1 MICFSDKQERFS
13 TRSDYEVENTGIVT
27 GAYLMDKDFIEID
40 SKRIPLSDIKSYEI
54 ITEKVKRTGIEKR
67 KRNWFVRIILLFT
80 NPGFVNEPK
89 EVVASSLIPFD
100 VLIIRT
106 IHGEE
111 YRFSKNDY
119 IFDIQ
124 EKVRELNDYLNLK

>member
-1 MICFSDKQERFS
+1 M
-13 TRSDYEVENTGIVT
+13 EN
-27 GAYLMDKDFIEID
+27 DFIEIE
-40 SKRIPLSDIKSYEI
+40 SKKIPMSVIKSYEVTTEQLKRTY
-54 ITEKVKRTGIEKR
+54 TEKK

-89 EVVASSLIPFD
+89 EVVVSRIIPCD

-106 IHGEE
+106 VQGDE

-119 IFDIQ
+119 VFDIQ
-124 EKVRELNDYLNLK
+124 EKVRELNNYLK